1 MGTTSWMLLTN
12 EMCSTTTCTT
22 ITDSRVGVHSCE
34 QCSSN
39 KMREDAVKK
48 FVKQQRKINF
58 EEAYRV
64 GAVLGKGGFGI
75 VYAGVRSKDRR
86 EVAIKHVARNKVE
99 HWANLNGKRVPLEH
113 LRGVPEPHQELS
125 ENPTQRQDWVGADPE
140 SPLVEERRRRHPN
153 HRPQSPRCS
162 SAQPHSLQLLK
173 GVCLEL
179 LLRNRCPLLF
189 LLKVPD

>member
-1 MGTTSWMLLTN
+1 MGHSTRRARKTRRKLQNKTSWMLLTN
-12 EMCSTTTCTT
+12 EMCSTTPCAT
-22 ITDSRVGVHSCE
+22 ITDSRVGTHSCE

-48 FVKQQRKINF
+48 FVKHQRMINF

-99 HWANLNGKRVPLEH
+99 HWANLNGKREWIRCSRYH
-113 LRGVPEPHQELS
+113 GVPATVWSLGILLYDMVCGDIPFEKDEEICNAQLHFRRSIS
-125 ENPTQRQDWVGADPE
+125 EECQSLIR
-140 SPLVEERRRRHPN
+140 SCLKI
-153 HRPQSPRCS
+153 RP
-162 SAQPHSLQLLK
+162 
-173 GVCLEL
+173 
-179 LLRNRCPLLF
+179 
-189 LLKVPD
+189 